1 MLKYIC
7 AKKKTSQLFEKCKY
21 IFKMIE
27 MIFNLYEICSIY

>member
-7 AKKKTSQLFEKCKY
+7 AKKKPSQLLEKCKY
-21 IFKMIE
+21 ILKMIE